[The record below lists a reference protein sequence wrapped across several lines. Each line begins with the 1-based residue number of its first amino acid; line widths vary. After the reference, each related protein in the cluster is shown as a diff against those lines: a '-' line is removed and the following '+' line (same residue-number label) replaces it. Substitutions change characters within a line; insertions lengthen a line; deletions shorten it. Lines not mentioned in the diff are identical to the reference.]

1 MNSVIT
7 GNNINNTWK
16 YGGGIA
22 NSGTLNLYFS
32 TIADNYAYDGGGLN
46 AGSIENIYNS
56 IIWGNDI
63 DGSQSNPEIRG
74 AANTLYLTEIA
85 ADPSFVLRSTATKT
99 IPQSDGDYRLTCPD
113 PGTTCSNCVDTGDE
127 TNKPIGDDDIIGTVR
142 PVDIGSIGDGSN
154 DYDKGA
160 V

>member
-1 MNSVIT
+1 VNSVIT

-32 TIADNYAYDGGGLN
+32 TIAHNYAHDGGGLN